1 MDEEPKLET
10 SPLSQQL
17 SSDGHAV
24 RVEIF
29 RLAGET
35 SWILEVVDEFDNSTV
50 WEDRFDKDS
59 AALTEVKTAISV
71 EGIGSLIGPED
82 GKTNGEWA

>member
-10 SPLSQQL
+10 SPLSQEL
-17 SSDGHAV
+17 SSGGQTIQ
-24 RVEIF
+24 VEIF

-35 SWILEVVDEFDNSTV
+35 SWILEVIDEHDNSTV
-50 WEDRFDKDS
+50 WDDRFEKDS
-59 AALTEVKTAISV
+59 AALAEVEATISA

-82 GKTNGEWA
+82 GKSYGEWQ